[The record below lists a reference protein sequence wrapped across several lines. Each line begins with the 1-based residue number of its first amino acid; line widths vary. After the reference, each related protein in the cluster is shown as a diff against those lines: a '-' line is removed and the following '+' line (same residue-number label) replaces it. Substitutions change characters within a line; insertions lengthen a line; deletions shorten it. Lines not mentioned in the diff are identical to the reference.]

1 LEIRFEGQRR
11 IGEFEA
17 IRSASLLRK
26 SILENDQRASTAA
39 GLPLPIQIVCQCSNS
54 NKIVF
59 YQYVIFF
66 AVRQLTG
73 ANAPYG
79 GISLR
84 IALEAKL
91 PNIYSGSF
99 PASWSPPEN
108 LEGSQVSGDVGRI
121 EYRPGERP
129 D

>member
-1 LEIRFEGQRR
+1 MIAWKFDPKGSAVSEK
-11 IGEFEA
+11 FEA

-26 SILENDQRASTAA
+26 SILEYDQRASTAA

-54 NKIVF
+54 NKTVF
-59 YQYVIFF
+59 NQYVIFF

-73 ANAPYG
+73 SDAPYG

-91 PNIYSGSF
+91 PNIYSKQLSGIME
-99 PASWSPPEN
+99 PAGKP
-108 LEGSQVSGDVGRI
+108 QR
-121 EYRPGERP
+121 RPGIR
-129 D
+129 